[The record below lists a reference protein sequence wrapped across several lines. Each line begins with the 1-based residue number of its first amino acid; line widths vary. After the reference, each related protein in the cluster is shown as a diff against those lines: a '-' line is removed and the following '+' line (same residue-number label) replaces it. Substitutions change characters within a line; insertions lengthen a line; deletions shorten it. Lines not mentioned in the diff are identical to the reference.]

1 MNQNGVCQIIL
12 TWHFRKSV
20 VILVMMVVAAAAAG
34 WLAVVEARRLVTTG
48 CSSVSGAAY
57 VIRTVTKLGHDFPF
71 LF

>member
-1 MNQNGVCQIIL
+1 MPDNPDVAFPQICGDISYDGGGGGGG
-12 TWHFRKSV
+12 R
-20 VILVMMVVAAAAAG
+20 
-34 WLAVVEARRLVTTG
+34 LAVVEARRLVTTG